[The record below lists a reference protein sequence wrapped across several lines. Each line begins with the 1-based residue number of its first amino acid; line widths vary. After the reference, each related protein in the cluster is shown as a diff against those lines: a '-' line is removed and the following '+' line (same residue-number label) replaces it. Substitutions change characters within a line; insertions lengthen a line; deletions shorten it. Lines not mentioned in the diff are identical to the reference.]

1 MDNRE
6 TGKVAIFV
14 DYENLF
20 YSMHNK
26 YQAQPDPMDFISIA
40 REYGQIISARAYGD
54 FEKNHYIKNEVP
66 KLRAAS
72 FEVVHTRT
80 EVVGGKEKSYTDF
93 KIVEDL
99 FVFKEENRD
108 VAIIILATG
117 DGHFSNI
124 VARLKIRDGRR
135 VIVVGVRGS
144 ISRELQMAAGKDDVI
159 EITGISYE
167 VDLEDLKRFIAGQ
180 EERYR
185 YLTFIRTAQAYLEKT
200 GLPAEYRDFCFKK
213 IVIAMNRLIDE
224 GYLEQ
229 VRIMRNDVPLNIIK
243 AAGGKDLQIYG

>member
-1 MDNRE
+1 ME
-6 TGKVAIFV
+6 IKSKVAIFV

-20 YSMHNK
+20 YSMYNK
-26 YQAQPDPMDFISIA
+26 FQAQPDPMDFIRIA
-40 REYGQIISARAYGD
+40 RQYGQIMSARAYGD
-54 FEKNHYIKNEVP
+54 FEKNPYIKNEVP

-80 EVVGGKEKSYTDF
+80 ELVGGKEKSYTDF

-108 VAIIILATG
+108 VENIILATG

-124 VARLKIRDGRR
+124 VARMKIRDGKR
-135 VIVVGVRGS
+135 VIVVGVKGS
-144 ISRELQMAAGKDDVI
+144 ISRELQMSAGRDDVV
-159 EITGISYE
+159 EIIGISYE
-167 VDLEDLKRFIAGQ
+167 VDSEDLKRFILVQ

-185 YLTFIRTAQAYLEKT
+185 YLTFIRTAQAYIEKMKV
-200 GLPAEYRDFCFKK
+200 PEEYRDFCIKK
-213 IVIAMNRLIDE
+213 VIMAMNRLIDE

-229 VRIMRNDVPLNIIK
+229 VKIMRNDIPVNIIK
-243 AAGGKDLQIYG
+243 VAGQKNAENYG

>member
-1 MDNRE
+1 ME
-6 TGKVAIFV
+6 VKSKVAIFV

-20 YSMHNK
+20 YSMYNK
-26 YQAQPDPMDFISIA
+26 FQAQPDPMEFIRIA
-40 REYGQIISARAYGD
+40 RQYGQIITARAYGD
-54 FEKNHYIKNEVP
+54 FEKNPYIKSEVP

-80 EVVGGKEKSYTDF
+80 EMVGGREKSYTDF

-108 VAIIILATG
+108 VESIILATG

-124 VARLKIRDGRR
+124 VARMKIRDGKR
-135 VIVVGVRGS
+135 VIVVGVKGS
-144 ISRELQMAAGKDDVI
+144 ISRELQMAAGREDVV
-159 EITGISYE
+159 EMTGVSYE
-167 VDLEDLKRFIAGQ
+167 VDLEDLKQFIMTQ

-185 YLTFIRTAQAYLEKT
+185 HLTFIRTAQAYLEKT
-200 GLPAEYRDFCFKK
+200 KLPAEYRDCTLRK
-213 IVIAMNRLIDE
+213 IIMAMNRLIDE

-229 VRIMRNDVPLNIIK
+229 LRIMRNDVPLNIIK
-243 AAGGKDLQIYG
+243 VAGQKSVENYG

>member
-1 MDNRE
+1 ME
-6 TGKVAIFV
+6 AKSKVAIFV

-20 YSMHNK
+20 YSMYNK
-26 YQAQPDPMDFISIA
+26 FQAQPDPMEFIRIA
-40 REYGQIISARAYGD
+40 RQYGQIIMARAYGD
-54 FEKNHYIKNEVP
+54 FEKNPYIKNEVP

-108 VAIIILATG
+108 VESIILATG

-124 VARLKIRDGRR
+124 VARMKIRDGKR
-135 VIVVGVRGS
+135 VIVVGVKGS
-144 ISRELQMAAGKDDVI
+144 ISRELQMAAGRDNVV
-159 EITGISYE
+159 EISGFGYE
-167 VDLEDLKRFIAGQ
+167 VDIEDLRRFILVQ

-185 YLTFIRTAQAYLEKT
+185 YLTFIRTAQAYLEKIKV
-200 GLPAEYRDFCFKK
+200 PEEYRNCCLKK
-213 IVIAMNRLIDE
+213 IIIAMNRLISE

-229 VRIMRNDVPLNIIK
+229 VRITRNDMPVNIIK
-243 AAGGKDLQIYG
+243 VAGEKNVESYG

>member
-1 MDNRE
+1 ME
-6 TGKVAIFV
+6 TKVAIFV

-26 YQAQPDPMDFISIA
+26 FQAQPDPMEFIRIA
-40 REYGQIISARAYGD
+40 RQYGQIITARAYGD
-54 FEKNHYIKNEVP
+54 FEKNPYIKNEVP

-72 FEVVHTRT
+72 FEVVHTRV
-80 EVVGGKEKSYTDF
+80 EMVGGREKSYTDF

-108 VAIIILATG
+108 VENIVLATG

-124 VARLKIRDGRR
+124 VARMKIRDGKR
-135 VIVVGVRGS
+135 VIVVGVKGS
-144 ISRELQMAAGKDDVI
+144 ISRELQMAAGRDNVV
-159 EITGISYE
+159 EITGFRCA
-167 VDLEDLKRFIAGQ
+167 VDPEDLKRFILAQ

-185 YLTFIRTAQAYLEKT
+185 YLTFIRTAQAYLEKMKIP
-200 GLPAEYRDFCFKK
+200 GEYRSCCLRK
-213 IVIAMNRLIDE
+213 IIVAMNGLINE

-229 VRIMRNDVPLNIIK
+229 VRVMRNDVPVNVIK
-243 AAGGKDLQIYG
+243 VAGQKNMENYG

>member
-1 MDNRE
+1 MENND

-26 YQAQPDPMDFISIA
+26 YQAQPDPMEFIGIA
-40 REYGQIISARAYGD
+40 RDYGQIITARAYGD
-54 FEKNHYIKNEVP
+54 FEKNPYIKNEVP

-80 EVVGGKEKSYTDF
+80 ELVGGKEKSYTDF

-108 VAIIILATG
+108 VQCIILATG

-135 VIVVGVRGS
+135 VIVVGVKGT
-144 ISRELQMAAGKDDVI
+144 ISRELQMAAGRDDVI
-159 EITGISYE
+159 EITGLNYE
-167 VDLEDLKRFIAGQ
+167 VDLEDLKRFIGGQ

-200 GLPAEYRDFCFKK
+200 GLAPEYRDCCFKK

-229 VRIMRNDVPLNIIK
+229 VRVLRNEVPLNVIK
-243 AAGGKDLQIYG
+243 VAGGKDLEVYG

>member
-1 MDNRE
+1 MEVKN
-6 TGKVAIFV
+6 KVAIFV

-20 YSMHNK
+20 YSMYNK
-26 YQAQPDPMDFISIA
+26 FQTQPDPMEFIRIA
-40 REYGQIISARAYGD
+40 RRYGQIVTARAYGD
-54 FEKNHYIKNEVP
+54 FEKNPYIKNEVP

-80 EVVGGKEKSYTDF
+80 EMVGKKEKSYTDF

-108 VAIIILATG
+108 VENIILATG

-124 VARLKIRDGRR
+124 VARLRIRDGKK
-135 VIVVGVRGS
+135 VLVVGVKGS
-144 ISRELQMAAGKDDVI
+144 ISRELQMASGRDDVI
-159 EITGISYE
+159 EISGIGYE
-167 VDLEDLKRFIAGQ
+167 VDVEDLKRFLLMQ

-185 YLTFIRTAQAYLEKT
+185 YLTFIKTAQAYLEKMGT
-200 GLPAEYRDFCFKK
+200 PPEYGDCCLKK
-213 IVIAMNRLIDE
+213 VISAMNRLIDE

-229 VRIMRNDVPLNIIK
+229 VRILRNDVPINIIRV
-243 AAGGKDLQIYG
+243 AGQKNMEKLG

>member
-1 MDNRE
+1 ME
-6 TGKVAIFV
+6 VKSKVAIFV

-20 YSMHNK
+20 YSMYNK
-26 YQAQPDPMDFISIA
+26 FQTQPDPMEFIRIA
-40 REYGQIISARAYGD
+40 RQYGQIITARAYGD
-54 FEKNHYIKNEVP
+54 FEKNPYIKNEVP

-108 VAIIILATG
+108 VENIILATG

-124 VARLKIRDGRR
+124 VARMKIRDGKR
-135 VIVVGVRGS
+135 VIVVGVKGS
-144 ISRELQMAAGKDDVI
+144 ISRELQMAAGRDDVI
-159 EITGISYE
+159 EISGFGYE
-167 VDLEDLKRFIAGQ
+167 VDPEDLKRFILVQ
-180 EERYR
+180 EDRYR
-185 YLTFIRTAQAYLEKT
+185 YLTFIRTAQAYLEKMKIPEEHRNCC
-200 GLPAEYRDFCFKK
+200 LKK
-213 IVIAMNRLIDE
+213 ITAAMNRLIEE

-229 VRIMRNDVPLNIIK
+229 VRIMRNNVPVNIIK
-243 AAGGKDLQIYG
+243 VTAQKEMENYG

>member
-1 MDNRE
+1 ME
-6 TGKVAIFV
+6 IKSKVAIFV

-20 YSMHNK
+20 YSMYNK
-26 YQAQPDPMDFISIA
+26 FQAQPDPMDFIRIA
-40 REYGQIISARAYGD
+40 RQYGQIMSARAYGD
-54 FEKNHYIKNEVP
+54 FEKNPYIKNEVP

-80 EVVGGKEKSYTDF
+80 ELVGGKEKSYTDF

-108 VAIIILATG
+108 VENIILATG

-124 VARLKIRDGRR
+124 VARMKIRDGKR
-135 VIVVGVRGS
+135 VIVVGVKGS
-144 ISRELQMAAGKDDVI
+144 ISRELQMSAGRDDVV
-159 EITGISYE
+159 EIIGISYE
-167 VDLEDLKRFIAGQ
+167 VESEDLKRFILVQ

-185 YLTFIRTAQAYLEKT
+185 YLTFIRTAQAYLEKMKV
-200 GLPAEYRDFCFKK
+200 PEEYRDFCIKK
-213 IVIAMNRLIDE
+213 VIMAMNRLIDE

-229 VRIMRNDVPLNIIK
+229 VRIMRNDIPVNIIK
-243 AAGGKDLQIYG
+243 VADQKNAENYG

>member
-1 MDNRE
+1 ME
-6 TGKVAIFV
+6 IKSKVAIFV

-20 YSMHNK
+20 YSMYNK
-26 YQAQPDPMDFISIA
+26 FQAQPDPMDFIRIA
-40 REYGQIISARAYGD
+40 RQYGQIMSARAYGD
-54 FEKNHYIKNEVP
+54 FEKNPYIKNEVP

-80 EVVGGKEKSYTDF
+80 ELVGGKEKSYTDF

-108 VAIIILATG
+108 VENIILATG

-124 VARLKIRDGRR
+124 VARMKIRDGKR
-135 VIVVGVRGS
+135 VIVVGVKGS
-144 ISRELQMAAGKDDVI
+144 ISRELQMSAGRDDVV
-159 EITGISYE
+159 EISGISYE
-167 VDLEDLKRFIAGQ
+167 VDSEDLKRFILVQ

-185 YLTFIRTAQAYLEKT
+185 YLTFIRTAHAYLEKMKVP
-200 GLPAEYRDFCFKK
+200 GEYRDFCIKK
-213 IVIAMNRLIDE
+213 VIMAMNRLIDE

-229 VRIMRNDVPLNIIK
+229 VRIMRNDIPVNIIK
-243 AAGGKDLQIYG
+243 VAGQKNAENYG

>member
-1 MDNRE
+1 MENKE

-26 YQAQPDPMDFISIA
+26 FQAQPDPMEFIRIA
-40 REYGQIISARAYGD
+40 HRYGQIITARAYGD
-54 FEKNHYIKNEVP
+54 FEKNPYIKNEVP

-80 EVVGGKEKSYTDF
+80 EVIGGKEKSYTDF

-108 VAIIILATG
+108 VETIILATG

-124 VARLKIRDGRR
+124 VARLKIRDGRI
-135 VIVVGVRGS
+135 VIVVGVKGS
-144 ISRELQMAAGKDDVI
+144 ISRELQMAAGRDDVI
-159 EITGISYE
+159 ELSGIVYE
-167 VDLEDLKRFIAGQ
+167 VDIDDLKKFIILQ

-185 YLTFIRTAQAYLEKT
+185 YLTFIKTAQAYLEKT
-200 GLPAEYRDFCFKK
+200 RAPVEYMDSYFKK
-213 IVIAMNRLIDE
+213 VVIAMNRLIDE
-224 GYLEQ
+224 GFLEQ
-229 VRIMRNDVPLNIIK
+229 VKIMRNDIPLNIIK
-243 AAGGKDLQIYG
+243 VSGDRNIEIYG